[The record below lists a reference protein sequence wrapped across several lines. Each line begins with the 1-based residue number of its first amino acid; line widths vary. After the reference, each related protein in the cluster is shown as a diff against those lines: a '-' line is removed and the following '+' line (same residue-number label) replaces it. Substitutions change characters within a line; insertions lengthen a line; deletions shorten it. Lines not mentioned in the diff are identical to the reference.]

1 MVLDSGKAAN
11 EGLRGGEKVGGWG
24 GGQGLRRSRERGV
37 AVLTWLQLPGNALYL
52 TAKDVMASTS
62 AFCQLTFTAIL
73 PAARRKDTLS
83 GGPHRTEG
91 PTLPIT
97 KQNSPKEN
105 SFY

>member
-11 EGLRGGEKVGGWG
+11 EGLRAGEKMG
-24 GGQGLRRSRERGV
+24 GGGVGLRRSRERGV

-52 TAKDVMASTS
+52 TVKNVMAFAS
-62 AFCQLTFTAIL
+62 AVCQLTLTAIL

-91 PTLPIT
+91 PKLPIT
-97 KQNSPKEN
+97 KQSSPKEN